1 MSETLEAPWNM
12 ETTDEWLTG
21 DDAAKLIIEA
31 EETIEAIKNGEIEG
45 EYFEF

>member
-1 MSETLEAPWNM
+1 MSETLEASRNM
-12 ETTDEWLTG
+12 EMIDEWLTG

-31 EETIEAIKNGEIEG
+31 EEMIEAIKNGEIEG